1 MSATH
6 KIMIVDDD
14 VNMRN
19 MLVTALSRIQGYDLC
34 EKENGERALEYLRED
49 EVDLV
54 ISDMKMPG
62 MTGVQLLKSIREMNN
77 PVPFIIITAYGTI
90 ENAVDAMRLGATD
103 YLEKGDTSM
112 LKALEVKVKKCLEI
126 KALIDEN
133 SALREALD
141 RRYRAVWKSRIMEDI
156 HKKVETVAQSN
167 ATVLVMGE
175 SGTGKELVARAIHF
189 GSKRARGAFI
199 KINCAAI
206 PDTLIE
212 SELFG
217 HEKGAFTGALRRSRG
232 KFEVASGGTLLL
244 DEISEMPPFT
254 QAKLLRVL
262 QEREINKIGA
272 ELPIPVD
279 VRVIATTNRDLKEE
293 VVKGRFREDLFFR
306 LNVIPVTLPPLRHR
320 KEDIPALA
328 EHFVQKFN
336 EENGFAISG
345 VAPEAMEALTA
356 YDWPGNVREL
366 ENAIERASVLVRSG
380 RLEKDNIELT
390 GSLRKEQA
398 GGLTVG
404 VTIAEMEKQLIYK
417 TLDFC
422 KGNKTRVAE
431 VLGISIRTLRNK
443 LNEYEGRQGDPAPES
458 GEE

>member
-1 MSATH
+1 
-6 KIMIVDDD
+6 
-14 VNMRN
+14 
-19 MLVTALSRIQGYDLC
+19 
-34 EKENGERALEYLRED
+34 
-49 EVDLV
+49 
-54 ISDMKMPG
+54 
-62 MTGVQLLKSIREMNN
+62 
-77 PVPFIIITAYGTI
+77 
-90 ENAVDAMRLGATD
+90 
-103 YLEKGDTSM
+103 
-112 LKALEVKVKKCLEI
+112 
-126 KALIDEN
+126 
-133 SALREALD
+133 
-141 RRYRAVWKSRIMEDI
+141 
-156 HKKVETVAQSN
+156 VETVAQSN
-167 ATVLVMGE
+167 ATVLIMGE

-189 GSKRARGAFI
+189 GSKRARSAFI

-279 VRVIATTNRDLKEE
+279 VRVVATTNRDLKEE

-306 LNVIPVTLPPLRHR
+306 LNVIPVTLPPLRQR
-320 KEDIPALA
+320 KEDIPALT

-336 EENGFAISG
+336 EENGFTISG
-345 VAPEAMEALTA
+345 VGPEAMEALTA

-398 GGLTVG
+398 EGLTVG
-404 VTIAEMEKQLIYK
+404 VTIAEMEKQLIYR

-422 KGNKTRVAE
+422 KGNKTKVAE

-443 LNEYEGRQGDPAPES
+443 LNEYEGHQGDPAAES